1 MGRKFLIIDDSA
13 LMRRLISDII
23 NSDNRFCVKDLA
35 TNGLEALDL
44 IIKNQMVF
52 ALTSSYLLLL

>member
-1 MGRKFLIIDDSA
+1 MAAKKILVVDDSA

-44 IIKNQMVF
+44 II
-52 ALTSSYLLLL
+52 